1 MSTTEVIVFYLTGF
15 GTLAMVVGA
24 FGLLDAY
31 NGENRGARRVTWL
44 IGLYTLGVLMDVA
57 GLTVLGRWYFGM
69 AMALMLVPVDTALR
83 RHVVRRRRT
92 AIGD

>member
-31 NGENRGARRVTWL
+31 NRENRGARRVTWL
-44 IGLYTLGVLMDVA
+44 IALYGLGVVMDVA
-57 GLTVLGRWYFGM
+57 GLTVYGKWYFAM
-69 AMALMLVPVDTALR
+69 AMALMLVPVDTAL
-83 RHVVRRRRT
+83 HRRRT
-92 AIGD
+92 ARAGE